1 MSEHVLIFDM
11 RELLIA
17 TRNKGKFPEMIA
29 GLQGVPCTFLSA
41 NDVPALEGFEPDETS
56 DSFEGN
62 ALLKAREYGEKAGML
77 TIADD
82 SGVEIDALGGAPGVR
97 SARYVEGSDLDRYRA
112 VLDKMREVAKGQ
124 RGARFVSVIAIYDP
138 ATKKEAIV
146 RGECLGEIL
155 KEPRGEHGFGYDPIF
170 FVPEISKTFAE
181 ATIEEKASVDHRGR
195 ALRQAKEIL
204 KDFV

>member
-1 MSEHVLIFDM
+1 MFM

-29 GLQGVPCTFLSA
+29 GLQGTPFTFLSA
-41 NDVPALEGFEPDETS
+41 NDVPTLAGFEPDETS
-56 DSFEGN
+56 DTFEGN

-97 SARYVEGSDLDRYRA
+97 SARYVEGSDADRYRA
-112 VLDKMREVAKGQ
+112 VLDKMKDVPDDQ
-124 RGARFVSVIAIYDP
+124 RGARFVSIIAIYDP
-138 ATKKEAIV
+138 LTKKEIAV
-146 RGECLGEIL
+146 RGECMGEIL
-155 KEPRGEHGFGYDPIF
+155 RAPRGEHGFGYDPIF
-170 FVPEISKTFAE
+170 FVPEISKTFA
-181 ATIEEKASVDHRGR
+181 AASIEEKASIDHRGR
-195 ALRQAKEIL
+195 ALRQAKELL